1 MNLKAPAVC
10 LLVSTVAMIV
20 SGCVERKERITIRPE
35 GTVLIEASFSTESFN
50 ELYGDDGDAVPSLAG
65 GWLVEDSIEV
75 DDKGKNH
82 YRLKAEAIFPPEVN
96 LPQNYAPLGDTAPD
110 VYLQFPTTLI
120 IEDRDDG
127 TYYHFHRTYVRRSWA
142 DLATRRRLLLDE
154 PLKEMEGRKL
164 EDMSPQEQTKVLR
177 AFIDFEA
184 AKIMTFARSAY
195 LEVTPDAP
203 QDHWL
208 YIYEDLMRFKNEV
221 DYNRLLNL
229 MAIPDQ
235 EERDTLLAQEAQRW
249 ENAAADRL
257 QQAIRT
263 YGRYGGSQLKRFLQR
278 YEWHKRYH
286 QISEDLGD
294 DAFEI
299 TVAMPGEIV
308 ASNADSVSPRQAT
321 WKFDGA
327 QIRDRDIEL
336 MVTSRLVE

>member
-10 LLVSTVAMIV
+10 LVVSTVAMIV
-20 SGCVERKERITIRPE
+20 FGCVERKVRITVRPE
-35 GTVLIEASFSTESFN
+35 GTVLVVASFSTGSFN

-65 GWLVEDSIEV
+65 GWLVEDSVHV
-75 DDKGKNH
+75 DDKGENH
-82 YRLKAEAIFPPEVN
+82 YELNAEAIFPPEFE
-96 LPQNYAPLGDTAPD
+96 LPGNYAPPGDTAPD
-110 VYLQFPTTLI
+110 VYLQFPTTLV
-120 IEDRDDG
+120 IEERDDG
-127 TYYHFHRTYVRRSWA
+127 TYYHFHRKYVRRSWA

-154 PLKEMEGRKL
+154 PLEEMEDRKF

-177 AFIDFEA
+177 AFVDFEA

-203 QDHWL
+203 QDYWL
-208 YIYEDLMRFKNEV
+208 HTYEDLMQFKNEV
-221 DYNRLLNL
+221 DYNRLISL

-235 EERDTLLAQEAQRW
+235 EERDTLLAQEAERW
-249 ENAAADRL
+249 ENAAANRL
-257 QQAIRT
+257 QKAIRT
-263 YGRYGGSQLKRFLQR
+263 YGRYGGSQLKTFLKR

-286 QISEDLGD
+286 KISEDLGD
-294 DAFEI
+294 DSFVI
-299 TVAMPGEIV
+299 TVEMPGAIV
-308 ASNADSVSPRQAT
+308 ASNADSVSGRQAN